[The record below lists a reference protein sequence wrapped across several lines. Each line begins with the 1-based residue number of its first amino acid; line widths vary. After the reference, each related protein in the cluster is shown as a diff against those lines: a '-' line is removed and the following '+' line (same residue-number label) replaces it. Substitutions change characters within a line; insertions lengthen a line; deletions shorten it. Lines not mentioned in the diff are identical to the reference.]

1 MLLDSNTEKVMNL
14 VDMIDDLKG
23 IGKVRLA
30 IHLLEESYFSTEYDE
45 NIIKLLKEVLEIL
58 DLDSKK
64 VITNFAKYKNL
75 LFISAKYMEL
85 SLLEKQKFLVE
96 LLFNIFQY
104 NFKNEEINTKINQ
117 ELNVYDYCYPLFV
130 KCIIK
135 VRI

>member
-23 IGKVRLA
+23 IDKVRLA

-45 NIIKLLKEVLEIL
+45 NFIKSLKEVPEIL
-58 DLDSKK
+58 DPDSKK

-85 SLLEKQKFLVE
+85 SIEEKQKFSVE

-104 NFKNEEINTKINQ
+104 DFKNEEINTIINQ
-117 ELNVYDYCYPLFV
+117 ELNVYEYYYSLN
-130 KCIIK
+130 
-135 VRI
+135 

>member
-1 MLLDSNTEKVMNL
+1 MLLDSNTEKIMNL

-23 IGKVRLA
+23 IDKVRLA
-30 IHLLEESYFSTEYDE
+30 IHLLEEPYFSTKYDE
-45 NIIKLLKEVLEIL
+45 NFIKLLNEVLEIL
-58 DLDSKK
+58 DPDSKK

-104 NFKNEEINTKINQ
+104 DFKNEKINTKINQ
-117 ELNVYDYCYPLFV
+117 QLNVYDYCYSLNV
-130 KCIIK
+130 I
-135 VRI
+135 

>member
-1 MLLDSNTEKVMNL
+1 MLLENNTKRVMNL
-14 VDMIDDLKG
+14 VDIVDDLNG
-23 IGKVRLA
+23 IDKVRLS
-30 IHLLEESYFSTEYDE
+30 IHLLEENCFSINYDDDF
-45 NIIKLLKEVLEIL
+45 IRLLKEVLEMI
-58 DLDSKK
+58 DPDSKR

-117 ELNVYDYCYPLFV
+117 ELNVYDYCYSLNV
-130 KCIIK
+130 L
-135 VRI
+135 

>member
-23 IGKVRLA
+23 VDKVRLA
-30 IHLLEESYFSTEYDE
+30 IHLLEESCFSSKYDE
-45 NIIKLLKEVLEIL
+45 KFIELLNEVLEKL
-58 DLDSKK
+58 DSNSKK

-96 LLFNIFQY
+96 ILFNIFQY
-104 NFKNEEINTKINQ
+104 DFKNEEINSKINHN
-117 ELNVYDYCYPLFV
+117 LNVYDYCYAMLN
-130 KCIIK
+130 K
-135 VRI
+135 